1 MPPHGNR
8 ADIVGLLSHIYRLP
22 WWVRLLVL
30 SLVRLRVLLIRV
42 VVGIKIWLT
51 HDNIPFLRLLPHPV
65 GSDADF
71 HASRAQHPYRAR
83 RYEQLSFDKVFIRC
97 FWSFYHSAHRIYTV
111 DFCGTNT
118 GCFEGIY
125 KTIEVKN
132 LHLCINFINIF
143 GVLDKTLE

>member
-8 ADIVGLLSHIYRLP
+8 TDIVGLLSHIYRLP

-30 SLVRLRVLLIRV
+30 SLVRLRILLVRV

-83 RYEQLSFDKVFIRC
+83 RYEQLSFDKVFYSV
-97 FWSFYHSAHRIYTV
+97 FLVFLS
-111 DFCGTNT
+111 
-118 GCFEGIY
+118 
-125 KTIEVKN
+125 
-132 LHLCINFINIF
+132 
-143 GVLDKTLE
+143 